1 MVKLTFEDL
10 ALATSEDNRSA
21 FNMLYQVYY
30 NKIFRFAYYF
40 LRDKEA
46 CRDVVLDVFLS
57 IWQSRKK
64 LKDITNLE
72 AYFYIITKNEAA
84 RYLNKQ
90 QEYNQIVLNDL
101 SIQLKD
107 QVETPPDLSIQLKDQ
122 VETPPDQKLI
132 EKEIEQLLTEII
144 NELPEKCRIIFL
156 MARQEGL
163 KPKEIGEIL
172 SLSESTIRVQMKI
185 AIEKIVAKIR
195 PHFPDLTLTALLTL
209 LIEIYQDIY

>member
-46 CRDVVLDVFLS
+46 CHDVVLDVFLS

-107 QVETPPDLSIQLKDQ
+107 QVES
-122 VETPPDQKLI
+122 PPDQKLI

>member
-1 MVKLTFEDL
+1 MVKFTFEDL

-46 CRDVVLDVFLS
+46 CHDVVLDVFLS

-101 SIQLKD
+101 SIELKD
-107 QVETPPDLSIQLKDQ
+107 QVESPPDLSIELKDQ
-122 VETPPDQKLI
+122 VESPPDQKLI